1 MPLDLPLYYGK
12 KRFPRR
18 VERVLSVLTA
28 KFTVWHPKIAGRFSN
43 VVCHKSLKKEVI
55 TVFDES
61 CSQPRWVHFT
71 KFVLVSVALVC
82 K

>member
-28 KFTVWHPKIAGRFSN
+28 KFTV
-43 VVCHKSLKKEVI
+43 
-55 TVFDES
+55 
-61 CSQPRWVHFT
+61 
-71 KFVLVSVALVC
+71 
-82 K
+82 